1 MFMFFVHGEPH
12 STSKAM
18 LSIRE
23 SRKEIVL
30 HVIHVRII
38 VSWVQ
43 GFQEKKLLTP
53 FTKISSVILKLTRK
67 WCNNGKQIEWQ
78 TVVKIH

>member
-18 LSIRE
+18 PSIRE
-23 SRKEIVL
+23 FRKEIVL

-38 VSWVQ
+38 VS
-43 GFQEKKLLTP
+43 
-53 FTKISSVILKLTRK
+53 
-67 WCNNGKQIEWQ
+67 
-78 TVVKIH
+78 